1 MSSIIVNTVSAD
13 LNHEETIHHIANAL
27 DTLDKVSTYNEFF
40 TLHDTL
46 VFQKYINKH
55 YHCYES
61 LCIIGHKSFVRTSTK

>member
-40 TLHDTL
+40 TLHDK
-46 VFQKYINKH
+46 KYINKH

-61 LCIIGHKSFVRTSTK
+61 LCIIGHKSFVRTLTK